1 MVARDDFEG
10 TWNKREGRTNQ
21 HIGPRDDKTAI
32 VNELSGRAL
41 ASTNRGGR
49 PLWTSWL
56 TGGRG
61 KEERG
66 ALLGDAC
73 SVLSRSPGMWRE
85 MHGIGA

>member
-1 MVARDDFEG
+1 MMSVDHRPPVSYMDSSNLPANRGVHYSDQ
-10 TWNKREGRTNQ
+10 Q
-21 HIGPRDDKTAI
+21 HNHF
-32 VNELSGRAL
+32 VAL